1 MSTDQVP
8 ILKGFDREGTRTGM
22 HTTSGPA
29 YAAFIRDLQLLQ
41 GLTATQPAN
50 AAQGRYLLQC
60 A

>member
-8 ILKGFDREGTRTGM
+8 ISKGFDREGTRTGM

-50 AAQGRYLLQC
+50 AA
-60 A
+60 